1 MRRRR
6 KNFGV
11 EGKTGRVSSHSFAA
25 AVLVQAQHTQA
36 ILPMKEDHMKK
47 GQLRRKKF
55 QTPESAK
62 QAFRPEK
69 GRKAPEC
76 QKSGGAG
83 GTASCRGYRGGAPN
97 PCAAALSP
105 QTSVALF
112 AGNSGQLGVFRQAE
126 AFRPEKGRKA
136 RLLDSIVSPFPARS
150 G

>member
-36 ILPMKEDHMKK
+36 ILPMKEDHMKN

-62 QAFRPEK
+62 QAFRPGTGTK
-69 GRKAPEC
+69 GPPFGFDC
-76 QKSGGAG
+76 Q
-83 GTASCRGYRGGAPN
+83 
-97 PCAAALSP
+97 
-105 QTSVALF
+105 
-112 AGNSGQLGVFRQAE
+112 
-126 AFRPEKGRKA
+126 
-136 RLLDSIVSPFPARS
+136 PFPCPIRLIRPPASSISRWRS
-150 G
+150 VTDRFICTVKPLVTFCTVTLPADSETSRRTSGRTISSSRSKRS